1 MSVKKQ
7 FLKTKPVCKVTF
19 KITAEQAQHAD
30 SVRLVGEFNYW
41 DVKSEPMKRLK
52 DGSFTKTVNLEI
64 NKQHQFRYLLD
75 NNKWENDWHADAYTP
90 STIGIEE
97 NSIVAL

>member
-1 MSVKKQ
+1 
-7 FLKTKPVCKVTF
+7 
-19 KITAEQAQHAD
+19 
-30 SVRLVGEFNYW
+30 
-41 DVKSEPMKRLK
+41 MKRLK
-52 DGSFTKTVNLEI
+52 DGSFTKTVNLQI